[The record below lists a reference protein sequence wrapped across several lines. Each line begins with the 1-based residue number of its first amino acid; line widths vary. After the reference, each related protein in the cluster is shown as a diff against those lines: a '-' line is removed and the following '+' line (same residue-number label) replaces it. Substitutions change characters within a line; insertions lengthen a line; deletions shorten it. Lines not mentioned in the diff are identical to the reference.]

1 MSDFTDTAED
11 LVIGWVIGNVVTQPT
26 APLQL
31 ALTTTLPTDSTAGTE
46 VTGGSYTRESITFGS
61 VSGGLVSNSAL
72 VRFDNMPTA
81 TIVGAEVWD
90 STSPTPVRLLWK
102 AFSKSTTAGDALEFA
117 IGDIDFT
124 VA

>member
-1 MSDFTDTAED
+1 MADFTDYAEN
-11 LVIGWVIGNVVTQPT
+11 LVINFILDNAATQPT
-26 APLQL
+26 GPLQL

-46 VTGGSYTRESITFGS
+46 VTGGSYTREDIIFGS

-72 VRFDNMPTA
+72 VRFDNLPTA

-90 STSPTPVRLLWK
+90 STNPTPVRLLWK
-102 AFSKSTTAGDALEFA
+102 AFSKSVTAGDSLEFA
-117 IGDIDFT
+117 VGDIDFT